1 MAGLLALGAALL
13 LGLALVSSGLILVSR
28 SIQQLNRTGAF
39 TSLYWASFR
48 RYAGYRLRSLRPAV
62 LAALGIALVGAGL
75 TVLYLGLVSFY
86 SGRLLTPG

>member
-1 MAGLLALGAALL
+1 MGGLLGIGALVTGLVVVGAGLLLM
-13 LGLALVSSGLILVSR
+13 SR
-28 SIQQLNRTGAF
+28 SMQQLGRTGVF

-48 RYAGYRLRSLRPAV
+48 RYAGYRLRSLRPLIV
-62 LAALGIALVGAGL
+62 TLLGIVLVGVGL